1 MRLPRCF
8 ESLARRQEGQSLVEF
23 GLAMPVL
30 AALLLFTVSCGQIF
44 SAQLVLI
51 NATREG
57 ARVGAVGS
65 SSEAVQQT
73 AASYL
78 RAAGLASERARVEVQ
93 GASGAPGGT
102 VAVTTRYPLSLV
114 VPIPGLPD
122 PLPLETQAHMRIE

>member
-1 MRLPRCF
+1 MRLSRCF
-8 ESLARRQEGQSLVEF
+8 NRLAREKSGQSLVEF

-57 ARVGAVGS
+57 ARLGAVGQGT
-65 SSEAVQQT
+65 EAIQQT
-73 AASYL
+73 ASAYL
-78 RAAGLASERARVEVQ
+78 RSAGLPVDRARVEVQ

-102 VAVTTRYPLSLV
+102 VAVTTRYQLSLV